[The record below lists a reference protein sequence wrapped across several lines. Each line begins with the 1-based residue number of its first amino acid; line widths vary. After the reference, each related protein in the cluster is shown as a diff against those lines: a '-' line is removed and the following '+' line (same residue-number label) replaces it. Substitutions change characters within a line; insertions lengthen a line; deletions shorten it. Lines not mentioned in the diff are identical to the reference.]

1 VRLTERKGDSP
12 SLGISPENQ
21 TLPKK
26 GESMTNNLTDIKPT
40 DIITHIEQNFNRPQA
55 IGLNCLIFLALREG
69 TNVGHQRKEWGFGD
83 IPEQMITW
91 CDQLD
96 NDDLLELGTAIA
108 NGLYDEIIV
117 SGLEA

>member
-1 VRLTERKGDSP
+1 MDNS
-12 SLGISPENQ
+12 
-21 TLPKK
+21 
-26 GESMTNNLTDIKPT
+26 LTDIKPT
-40 DIITHIEQNFNRPQA
+40 DIITHIEQNFNRTQA

-108 NGLYDEIIV
+108 NALFDEIITMSMFTENAQNYAV
-117 SGLEA
+117 QAIDHQKQPTLLSDY